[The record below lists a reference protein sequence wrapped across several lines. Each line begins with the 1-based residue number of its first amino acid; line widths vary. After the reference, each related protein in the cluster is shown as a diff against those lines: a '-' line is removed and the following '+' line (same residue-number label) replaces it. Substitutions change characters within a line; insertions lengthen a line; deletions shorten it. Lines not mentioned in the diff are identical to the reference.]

1 MDFKIAFLIGKDK
14 KKFRQNFDEFFAG
27 ICRKNKVK
35 LTRKFREKKMADF
48 LRFLKWYFCSE
59 VAVCGS

>member
-35 LTRKFREKKMADF
+35 LTRKFCEKKWPIFLDF
-48 LRFLKWYFCSE
+48 
-59 VAVCGS
+59 